1 VGHENRPATTL
12 YDIKK
17 RAKGTVYPVRISDLS
32 VFHNVMVESD
42 QDNLIGEISILN

>member
-1 VGHENRPATTL
+1 VGHENRPATAL

-17 RAKGTVYPVRISDLS
+17 RTKGTVYPVRVSYLTI
-32 VFHNVMVESD
+32 FHNVMVESD